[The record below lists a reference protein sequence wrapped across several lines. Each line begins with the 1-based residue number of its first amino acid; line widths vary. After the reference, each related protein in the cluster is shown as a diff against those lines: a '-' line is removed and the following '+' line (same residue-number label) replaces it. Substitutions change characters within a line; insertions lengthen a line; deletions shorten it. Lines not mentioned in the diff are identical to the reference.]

1 MRRLILSLITVLACI
16 TFSFFLIHWT
26 PGSPVDLIL
35 GENAAAVDQ
44 TALKKQMG
52 LDLPLHLQYWN
63 FVKGVFTLNL
73 GASIYNQKPVFN
85 IIQQALPPTFQLALW
100 VLFLAVLWGLPMA
113 VLTAVYKDSFLDRF
127 ISVISVGGFS
137 LPVFLSAPLLIWLFS
152 IYWPLLPV
160 SGQEGWSH
168 YILPSLSLAFPLG
181 SALCQ
186 MGRASILEIFHQDYI
201 RTAQAKGL
209 SPWRIY
215 LKHALKPSL
224 VPLITILSLQL
235 SALLTGMVIVE
246 TIFDWPGIGL
256 LLFRSIARRDYP
268 VIQACVLVMALI
280 YLTVHWL
287 ADLFYTWVHPQ
298 MRGA

>member
-1 MRRLILSLITVLACI
+1 MRRLILSLITVLLCV

-35 GENAAAVDQ
+35 GENASTVDQ

-52 LDLPLHLQYWN
+52 LDLPLGTQYWN
-63 FVKGVFTLNL
+63 FVKGVFTGNL
-73 GASIYNQKPVFN
+73 GLSIYNQQPVFN
-85 IIQQALPPTFQLALW
+85 VVKKALGPTFWLALW
-100 VLFLAVLWGLPMA
+100 VLLLAVLWGLPMA
-113 VLTAVYKDSFLDRF
+113 VLTAVYKDSFLDRLF
-127 ISVISVGGFS
+127 SVISVGGFS

-152 IYWPLLPV
+152 IYWPLFPV

-168 YILPSLSLAFPLG
+168 YILPSISLAFPLG

-186 MGRASILEIFHQDYI
+186 MGRASILEVFHQDYI
-201 RTAQAKGL
+201 RTAHAKGL
-209 SPWRIY
+209 SFWQIY

-256 LLFRSIARRDYP
+256 LLFRSITRRDYP

-280 YLTVHWL
+280 YLIVHWL
-287 ADLFYTWVHPQ
+287 ADLLYAWVHPQ
-298 MRGA
+298 MRGL